1 MEPPVEGERRTSRR
15 TANLTFAALGVVF
28 GDIGTSPLYA
38 LRECFAH
45 GLQPNP
51 VNVLGVLS
59 MVIWAMV
66 MVVAGKYVGLVL
78 RADNRGEG
86 GVMALM
92 ALAQRQC
99 GDWPRLSRMV
109 TGLGLVGAA
118 LFFGDAMITPAISVL
133 SAVEG
138 VQVAVPELSHWVV
151 PLAVA
156 ILIALFS
163 VQSRGTARMAALFG
177 PVMVVWFATLASLGL
192 VQIAAYPAVLGALSP
207 LHAVALVAHD
217 PMLAFLLLGAVVL
230 VLTGAEALYADMG
243 HFNRRSI
250 SRAWFAVAM
259 PALVLNY
266 LGQGALLLR
275 DPQALDN
282 PFYRMA
288 PDWAVVPLI
297 VLASISTVVAS
308 QAVISGA
315 YSIVRQASLLRYWPR
330 MTVLHTSSHDAGQI
344 YLPSVNWELLGAV
357 LILVLGFR
365 SSGNL
370 ASAYGLAVTGTMF
383 VTTILVMV
391 VARSHWRWSWV
402 LCAVV
407 GVPLLLL
414 DVAFL
419 ASNTLKIP
427 SGGWLPMV
435 TAILFVAVMTTWR
448 KGKRLT
454 ASRLRHE
461 VMALEDFVAA
471 QADSQQRVPGT
482 AIFLASI
489 PEIVPPALM
498 HNLQHNGVLHER
510 NLIVQVVN
518 ETVSHVRKDQRIRHE
533 SLGKGFYRVKLR
545 FGFMEEFDVPGTLAK
560 FCPELL
566 AGSPRISYFV
576 GRETVR
582 ATRAPGMA
590 VWRERLFVAL
600 ARNAGDAS
608 TFFHLPPDRV
618 VEIGVRVEI

>member
-1 MEPPVEGERRTSRR
+1 MPVDGDRRTSRR
-15 TANLTFAALGVVF
+15 TANLTLVALGVVF

-45 GLQPNP
+45 GLAPSAA
-51 VNVLGVLS
+51 NVLGVLS
-59 MVIWAMV
+59 LVIWSMV
-66 MVVAGKYVGLVL
+66 LVVAGKYIGLVL

-92 ALAQRQC
+92 ALTLRQC
-99 GDWPRLSRMV
+99 GDWPRLSRVV

-138 VQVAVPELSHWVV
+138 VQVAVPELSHWII

-156 ILIALFS
+156 ILIGLFS
-163 VQSRGTARMAALFG
+163 VQSRGTARMGALFG
-177 PVMVVWFATLASLGL
+177 PVMVVWFGTL
-192 VQIAAYPAVLGALSP
+192 AVLGLIQIVDQPAILRAVSP
-207 LHAVALVAHD
+207 LYAVAFIGEA
-217 PMLAFLLLGAVVL
+217 PMLAFLLLGAAVL
-230 VLTGAEALYADMG
+230 VLTGAEAVYADMG

-250 SRAWFAVAM
+250 TTAWFAIAM
-259 PALVLNY
+259 PALLLNY
-266 LGQGALLLR
+266 LGQGALLLAE
-275 DPQALDN
+275 PQALDN

-288 PDWAVVPLI
+288 PDWGRVPLI
-297 VLASISTVVAS
+297 VLASVATVVAS

-370 ASAYGLAVTGTMF
+370 ASAYGLAVTGTML
-383 VTTILVMV
+383 VTTVLVMV
-391 VARSHWRWSWV
+391 VARTHWHWSWA

-407 GVPLLLL
+407 GVPLLLIDL
-414 DVAFL
+414 AFL
-419 ASNTLKIP
+419 TSNMLKIP
-427 SGGWLPMV
+427 AGGWLPIV
-435 TAILFVAVMTTWR
+435 TAIGFVAVMTTWR
-448 KGKRLT
+448 KGKRLM
-454 ASRLRHE
+454 ASHLRHE

-471 QADSQQRVPGT
+471 QASDQQRVHGT

-498 HNLQHNGVLHER
+498 HNLLHNGVLHER
-510 NLIVQVVN
+510 NLVVQVIN

-533 SLGKGFYRVKLR
+533 DLGQGFYRVKLR
-545 FGFMEEFDVPGTLAK
+545 FGFMEDFDVPGTLAR

-582 ATRAPGMA
+582 ATRKPGMA
-590 VWRERLFVAL
+590 AWRERLFMAL

-608 TFFHLPPDRV
+608 IFFHLPPDRV